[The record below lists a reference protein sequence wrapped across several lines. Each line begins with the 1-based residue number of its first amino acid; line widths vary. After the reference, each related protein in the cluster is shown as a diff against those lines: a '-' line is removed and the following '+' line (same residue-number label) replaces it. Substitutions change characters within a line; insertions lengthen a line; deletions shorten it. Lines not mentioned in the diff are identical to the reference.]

1 MLLREQSF
9 LLLDKNVKFCYT
21 YDNLSRVTKRETKSL
36 DNAIISE
43 ETFTYDAA
51 GNITDAPESCFAYD
65 NGLEIKFD
73 MKMEDLVMCFGISVI
88 GVLRMVSITTRALT
102 HH

>member
-1 MLLREQSF
+1 M
-9 LLLDKNVKFCYT
+9 
-21 YDNLSRVTKRETKSL
+21 TKRETKSL

-51 GNITDAPESCFAYD
+51 GNITDAPDTCFAYD

-73 MKMEDLVMCFGISVI
+73 MKMENLVMCFGISLI
-88 GVLRMVSITTRALT
+88 GVLRMVPTGYAGRCSRVLKVRGVS
-102 HH
+102 

>member
-1 MLLREQSF
+1 M
-9 LLLDKNVKFCYT
+9 
-21 YDNLSRVTKRETKSL
+21 TKRETKDL
-36 DNAIISE
+36 DNTIISE
-43 ETFTYDAA
+43 EAFIYDAA

-73 MKMEDLVMCFGISVI
+73 MKMEDLVMCFGISLI